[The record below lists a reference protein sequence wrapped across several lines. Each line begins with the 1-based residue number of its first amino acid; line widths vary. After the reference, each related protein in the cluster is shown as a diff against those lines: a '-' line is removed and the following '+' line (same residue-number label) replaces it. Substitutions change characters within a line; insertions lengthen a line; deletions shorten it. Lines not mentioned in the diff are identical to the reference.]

1 MADFT
6 LRYADYKGGDFGIR
20 DPAKAD
26 ADTFQGINV
35 YPYDSG
41 LLGVRAGLKRMTL
54 TPALPA
60 HNTVPGPLGFGA
72 AFDGAI
78 HVYLDRDYQVNSTTF
93 TTAAWGA
100 LPVAPTTPIR
110 YVQAGTFLYVLSNGV
125 LYKYTTTATV
135 VAVSTPVP
143 FSYIMRWG
151 YYFVAVAR
159 DTPWRIYFSTVSAA
173 GAQYDVWGAND
184 YIDIGTTESITAL
197 VPIFNTLYV
206 GKRSGWNAVSGVLG
220 TLASVRGAASGNGPV
235 DPRLTTLTTDNR
247 ILYWPVEANPAWFNG
262 ERVQLEPEQSIGA
275 RSTAPFTGDT
285 VVVTPTSRRLVMA
298 NDTPAGTQVLTWA
311 NSSWTRHLFP
321 AKLAALSPPDVQ
333 AGANFPADIIYAA
346 LAPTVVGDAVV
357 IGAYHHQLDRPGH
370 TADTYAAPIDT
381 GTTALVA
388 GEVAF
393 PSYWEPIGRQVQV
406 RGIIVQFRKWASG
419 VAGALNEVQV
429 RLDAHGAWGRGPT
442 TGETHHW
449 YEPCERSST
458 SGTDESWRINVGQ
471 QGWGNGFRLHF
482 PKLVGVALREV
493 IVLCNVRTERT

>member
-1 MADFT
+1 MGDFT
-6 LRYADYKGGDFGIR
+6 VRYSDWKGGDYGNR

-26 ADTFQGINV
+26 SDQYTGLNV
-35 YPYDSG
+35 YPYESG
-41 LLGVRAGLKRMTL
+41 LVGVRAGTKLIPT
-54 TPALPA
+54 TGIPG
-60 HNTVPGPLGFGA
+60 HTTVPGPLAFSVRDSTLVTVIGSTPYSVPIAGGA
-72 AFDGAI
+72 ATAWAAYPSVPLKPIKFLRGAG
-78 HVYLDRDYQVNSTTF
+78 VTYS
-93 TTAAWGA
+93 
-100 LPVAPTTPIR
+100 
-110 YVQAGTFLYVLSNGV
+110 LSNGA
-125 LYKYTTTATV
+125 LYKHATTASTV
-135 VAVSTPVP
+135 VVPTPFP
-143 FSYIMRWG
+143 LSYIVRWG
-151 YYFVAVAR
+151 YYFVGIDQTR
-159 DTPWRIYFSTVSAA
+159 PWRIWFSTVNAS
-173 GAQYDVWGAND
+173 GAQFDTWGAND
-184 YIDIGTTESITAL
+184 FLDIGDTEAITAM
-197 VPIFNTLYV
+197 VPIFNTLYI
-206 GKRSGWNAVSGVLG
+206 GKPAGWNAVSGVLG